1 MRPLDLL
8 KFAAQSLRR
17 SRMRSS
23 MMLLAVAI
31 GVAAVIMLTALGEG
45 ARRYVTSEFSSL
57 GTNLVIVIPGR
68 TATGGV
74 NPALMSG
81 DTPRDLTLGDL
92 EAVRRLP
99 TVADAAPLVIGQ
111 GTVSSGRRE
120 RETTVL
126 GTTASWLNVRQ
137 WKVERGEFLPESQ
150 SDRGGSVC
158 VIGAKIV
165 RELYPDGSAIGQWLR
180 IGDRRFRIIGIM
192 GTEGRSVGFDA
203 QEVVMI
209 PVASALTM
217 YNKTSLFRILAQA
230 RDHDQMLTM
239 RAQMIEVL
247 RKRHQNE
254 EDVTVVTQDA
264 MLATFN
270 GIFGALTAA
279 LAGIAGISLLVAG
292 ILIMNVM
299 LVAVSQRTA
308 EVGLLKALGA
318 KSRQITSVFLTEA
331 VLLAALGGVIGLL
344 IGEAATA
351 LMRRLLPIE
360 AVAPRWAT
368 ISALVIALL
377 SGLIFGIVPARR
389 AARLNPVLA
398 LSRKI

>member
-8 KFAAQSLRR
+8 MFAGQSLRR
-17 SRMRSS
+17 ARMRSS

-45 ARRYVTSEFSSL
+45 ARRYVTSEFASL

-68 TATGGV
+68 TSTGGV

-81 DTPRDLTLGDL
+81 DTPRDLTLDDM

-99 TVADAAPLVIGQ
+99 TVSDAAPLVIGQ

-120 RETTVL
+120 RQTSVL

-137 WKVERGEFLPESQ
+137 WKIERGEFLPAQQ

-158 VIGAKIV
+158 VLGIRVA
-165 RELYPDGSAIGQWLR
+165 RELYPDGDAIGQWLR

-192 GTEGRSVGFDA
+192 GAEGRSIGFDA
-203 QEVVMI
+203 QDVVMI
-209 PVASALTM
+209 PVASALIM
-217 YNKTSLFRILAQA
+217 YNKTSLFRILIQA
-230 RDHDQMLTM
+230 RDHDLMQAT
-239 RAQMIEVL
+239 RAQVIDVL
-247 RKRHQNE
+247 RRRHQNE

-264 MLATFN
+264 MLTTFN

-308 EVGLLKALGA
+308 EIGLLKALGA
-318 KSRQITSVFLTEA
+318 RPRQITSIFLTEA
-331 VLLAALGGVIGLL
+331 ILLASAGAVIGLL
-344 IGEAATA
+344 IGQAATA
-351 LMRRLLPIE
+351 VMRGMLPID

-368 ISALVIALL
+368 AAALVIAVL
-377 SGLIFGIVPARR
+377 SGLVFGILPARR
-389 AARLNPVLA
+389 AARLDPVLA
-398 LSRKI
+398 LARKI